1 MSKLSIVRKSIISIF
16 SGVFL
21 LLLTSTYSLAQT
33 PACACFIK
41 GVVRDQHTGLPVIG
55 ATVLMVGQNKAV
67 FTDEQGRYMLDHI
80 CPGSYEIECR
90 IVGYNPFREKIDL
103 TSGHEEDFTLEE
115 SEIHLKDVEITAH
128 RTDAPASQPLTTLSG
143 TELFKTRGDNLAE
156 SLKGLTGVTSLQT
169 GASISKPVIHGMHS
183 NRVLIMNNGI
193 RQEGQQWGSEHAPE
207 IDPFVATRLSV
218 VKGAAGVRYGSDAIG
233 GVILV
238 EPEELPIN
246 KPLSG
251 EVNMAGFM
259 NGRQGVISSTLQGG
273 IRNLKGFGWRAQGT
287 LKRGGNI
294 RTPNYFLDNTG
305 SSENNFSLAAG
316 YRNKGFGIDLFYSR
330 FDTKIGIFSGA
341 HIGSLTD
348 LLNVIKN
355 GEPLVKSGFSYAIER
370 PNQNVLHN
378 LIKAETHYH
387 FKDGNKLQWTI
398 AQQLNDRN
406 EFDLHRPR
414 NDSIAAL
421 NRPELSFKLNTLTN
435 DIVWDHKP
443 IGKKISGQIGL
454 SSLYQ
459 YNLMNGR
466 PLIPNFNQF
475 TVGLFWIE
483 RLVTHGWEL
492 EAGARFDYRTL
503 STHRIVRREKVSTD
517 FTFSNFS
524 GTIGAARNLTQNL
537 SMTLNVG
544 TAWRAPNV
552 SELFS
557 DGVHHGAAAY
567 EKGDSTLQQEKAV
580 NTIASFKY
588 TSSRLTIEL
597 GGYYNYIADYIY
609 LQPQP
614 EPILTIRGA
623 FPYFKYTQTN
633 AVFRGVDL
641 AVDWEVLHKLIW
653 TGKLSY
659 LNVYDKGNK
668 NYLVMIPPNRL
679 ENQLKYLIGA
689 GTKIQNTYISAGNL
703 FVAQQKRVPENSDFA
718 PPPKAYSLW
727 NIQAGTTIPV
737 SEKNEFEVSLAVN
750 NLFNVA
756 YRDYLN
762 RFRYYADD
770 MGRQVS
776 LRLRWKFGA

>member
-1 MSKLSIVRKSIISIF
+1 MIKIYFVLLF
-16 SGVFL
+16 SFITTVGF
-21 LLLTSTYSLAQT
+21 SQNSS
-33 PACACFIK
+33 CACFIK
-41 GVVRDQHTGLPVIG
+41 GEVRDQHTGLPVVG
-55 ATVLMVGQNKAV
+55 ATVLVLGQNNGV
-67 FTDEQGRYMLDHI
+67 FTDAQGKYQINNL
-80 CPGSYEIECR
+80 CPGTYQLECR
-90 IVGYNPFREKIDL
+90 IVGYTSSFHKIDL
-103 TSGHEEDFTLEE
+103 TEGHEEDFSIAEN
-115 SEIHLKDVEITAH
+115 EIHLHDVEITAH
-128 RTDAPASQPLTTLSG
+128 RTDAPASQPLTTISG
-143 TELFKTRGDNLAE
+143 SELFRTRGDNLAE

-169 GASISKPVIHGMHS
+169 GSSISKPVIHGMHS
-183 NRVLIMNNGI
+183 NRVLIMNNGV

-238 EPEELPIN
+238 EPEELPFN
-246 KPLSG
+246 KSLSG
-251 EVNMAGFM
+251 EVNLVGFT
-259 NGRQGVISSTLQGG
+259 NGRQGVSSATLQGG
-273 IRNLKGFGWRAQGT
+273 IKGFTGFGWRVQGT

-305 SSENNFSLAAG
+305 LSEKNFSLSAG
-316 YRNKGFGIDLFYSR
+316 YRHKGFGIDVFYSR
-330 FDTKIGIFSGA
+330 FDTQIGIFSGS
-341 HIGSLTD
+341 HIGSVTD

-355 GEPLVKSGFSYAIER
+355 GEPLVKPGFTYDIAR
-370 PNQNVLHN
+370 PNQNASHN

-387 FKDGNKLQWTI
+387 FNDGNRLQWTI

-421 NRPELSFKLNTLTN
+421 NRPELTFKLNTLTN
-435 DIVWDHKP
+435 DLVWDHKP
-443 IGKKISGQIGL
+443 IAGKISGQIGL

-459 YNLMNGR
+459 YNLMSGR

-475 TVGLFWIE
+475 NIGLFWIE
-483 RLVTHGWEL
+483 RYAKNGWEL
-492 EAGARFDYRTL
+492 EAGVRYDYRTL
-503 STHRIVRREKVSTD
+503 ATHRIVRKEKVSTD

-524 GTIGAARNLTQNL
+524 GTLGATKNL
-537 SMTLNVG
+537 SQTLSARLNVG

-567 EKGDSTLQQEKAV
+567 EKGDSTLTQEKAF
-580 NTIASFKY
+580 NSIASVKY
-588 TSSRLTIEL
+588 TSDRFTVEL

-609 LQPQP
+609 LQPQS
-614 EPILTIRGA
+614 EPMLTIRGA

-633 AVFRGVDL
+633 TVFRGIDL
-641 AVDWEVLHKLIW
+641 SVDWELVKNLTLAS
-653 TGKLSY
+653 KLSY
-659 LNVYDKGNK
+659 LNVYDKGNDS
-668 NYLVMIPPNRL
+668 YLVMIPPNRWD
-679 ENQLKYLIGA
+679 NQLKYQLPTLGQLKNA
-689 GTKIQNTYISAGNL
+689 FISAGNL
-703 FVAQQKRVPENSDFA
+703 SVARQKRVPENSDFA

-727 NIQAGTTIPV
+727 NLQAGGSIPV
-737 SEKNEFEVSLAVN
+737 SEKNEFEISISVQ
-750 NLFNVA
+750 NLFNTA

-776 LRLRWKFGA
+776 LRLKWKFGI